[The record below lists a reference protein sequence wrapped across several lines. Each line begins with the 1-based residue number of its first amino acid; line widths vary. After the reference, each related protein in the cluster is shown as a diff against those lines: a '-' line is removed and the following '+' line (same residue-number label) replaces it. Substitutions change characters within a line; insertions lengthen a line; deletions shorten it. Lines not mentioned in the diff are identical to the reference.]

1 MSGFSERLH
10 DEIERRLAGAS
21 STAPGTAGAGLS
33 RVIVSHPDQDHV
45 AAHSLGRLLR
55 GGSPELASV
64 RVVGWGAVGAVG
76 AYTAPQLST
85 SLTWRSWRH
94 WAPVAGLAALMV
106 LVIAAAAAA
115 ALVSLGARQPDL
127 VQAMGVALALLIPTL
142 PPIITA
148 LRRRVCRR
156 P

>member
-1 MSGFSERLH
+1 ME
-10 DEIERRLAGAS
+10 
-21 STAPGTAGAGLS
+21 
-33 RVIVSHPDQDHV
+33 
-45 AAHSLGRLLR
+45 AHSLGRLLR

-76 AYTAPQLST
+76 AYTAPQLSA

-106 LVIAAAAAA
+106 LVVAAAA
-115 ALVSLGARQPDL
+115 ALVPLGTRQPDL
-127 VQAMGVALALLIPTL
+127 VQAMGVALALLIPSL

-148 LRRRVCRR
+148 LRRRVRRR